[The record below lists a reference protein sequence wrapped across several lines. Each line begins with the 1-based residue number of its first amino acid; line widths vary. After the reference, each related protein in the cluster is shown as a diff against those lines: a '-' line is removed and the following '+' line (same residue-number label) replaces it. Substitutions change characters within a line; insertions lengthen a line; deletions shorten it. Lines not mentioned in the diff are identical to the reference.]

1 MYFSSICFVHTDV
14 LLERPSVVVAFVGVG
29 SKEALERVSF
39 VRRLVDVRV

>member
-1 MYFSSICFVHTDV
+1 MCFSSMCFVHTDV
-14 LLERPSVVVAFVGVG
+14 LLEQPSVVVALVDVG